1 MSTSQGVRRLLLRL
15 LLWLPLLLLTV
26 LLLTAGLAVSTEPG
40 LKMLLALA
48 ERALPGQ
55 LSYGQAG
62 GSLLGPLWIK
72 QLRYQDGVL
81 IVALADGEFDWQ
93 PADLLDATLTIS
105 RLHLEGL
112 ELQLPP
118 GDPAAPTAEPLTLP
132 QIELPLAI
140 QLANVEIR
148 SISIQPPDA
157 EPILLDAV
165 NLKAHTEAGALTI
178 DPLEIWAAQGE
189 LHLSGR
195 LNPTG
200 GYPLSAQVIW
210 QFLTPDYGVVIGQ
223 GTIQGELQDQLQ
235 VTQRITGP
243 ATLELTGEIRQP
255 LAAKPAWSA
264 KTKLDIA
271 DLKPLI
277 PELTGQALTAK
288 IEAQG
293 ILAQFQGQGELTAGL
308 PELGLTTVRFNA
320 TGDEN
325 SLNLEQLKLTAA
337 HQPLAL
343 NLKGD
348 LQFDELKFN
357 AAGQWQ
363 SLVWPLAGPPQI
375 ASSQGDFTI
384 QGGIKDY
391 RFQLAAELQG
401 AEIPKGRWTLTGQG
415 SDQAVRDVKLNG
427 QTLDG
432 VIQGHTE
439 VAWLPALRWQ
449 AALAGEGLNPG
460 VQWKEVPGKLNLR
473 LKSDGS
479 FEQKLR
485 ANLLLENLSGTLN
498 GQTVSGNADLAV
510 QDQGLTIKTLRINAG
525 DAKIEAD
532 GALNQR
538 WQLRWKVDAPK
549 LQGLI
554 PGLSGNIASTG
565 QLTGPRDHPEIAAD
579 FNVQNLGYGDTRIQQ
594 IRGTVNLDTG
604 GANRSKLQL
613 NGQGLT
619 LGGQQWKT
627 LNLDGSGTPAAHELK
642 AEIIGEPGQFNLALT
657 GNLQLPALTW
667 QGRIAQLSMKN
678 ISMKNTVAGAW
689 TLDKP
694 AALRASAKEANL
706 DSACLSSPP
715 TRLCF
720 QGQWQQGRGFNART
734 QLSNLSPERF
744 KAFLPPGIV
753 IATSVSGEATI
764 NGKDVNNLQG
774 TLNLTLAPGSLKMDA
789 NGQLLRF
796 TLNGGNLQGDLNG
809 RNLNAQAK
817 LDLAQ
822 TGQMQANVQIQDPL
836 GTPRLNGKLNA
847 ALTDLSVI
855 SLFAPQLQNV
865 SGQVRA
871 NVAAT
876 GVLPK
881 LALRGEVRLE
891 NAGAAIP
898 EAGIKLQNL
907 QLAAIGDGQGPLQL
921 MGSVRSGSGQL
932 QLTGEVNPLKPQL
945 SLNIKGQGFQA
956 LNTADLQVQISPDL
970 QLNAT
975 QQQVKLDGEVTIP
988 RAFLR
993 PGGNRPGVIRPSGD
1007 VVIVNGANGE
1017 KPPPQR
1023 PGLELYARV
1032 QVILGDDV
1040 RVETSAFQ
1048 GRLKGR
1054 LLVEETP
1061 QLAPRGSGAIEVVA
1075 GNYRIYGEDIQ
1086 IQRGQL
1092 LFSSSPLDN
1101 PGLDLRVV
1109 RQSENSATGQSITAG
1124 AQISGTLRNPRLT
1137 LFSDPKMPNSSIL
1150 SYLVFGRGAQGGSGG
1165 ESALLYKAASA
1176 MGFGAGTLTKSL
1188 GDAFG
1193 LDALE
1198 LNAGDGSKA
1207 TSLMLG
1213 KYLAPNLYV
1222 GYGVGLFNAVN
1233 TFNVKY
1239 RISKR
1244 LLFESNS
1251 SASGVGADLIYTV
1264 EH

>member
-1 MSTSQGVRRLLLRL
+1 MGTIVSTAQGVRRLLFRL
-15 LLWLPLLLLTV
+15 LLWLPLLLLTI

-40 LKMLLALA
+40 LKILLALA
-48 ERALPGQ
+48 ERTLPGQ
-55 LSYGQAG
+55 FSYGQVG
-62 GSLLGPLWIK
+62 GSLWGPLWIK
-72 QLRYQDGVL
+72 QLRYQDGVF

-112 ELQLPP
+112 ELHLPP
-118 GDPAAPTAEPLTLP
+118 GDPAASTAEPLTLP
-132 QIELPLAI
+132 EIELPLAI
-140 QLANVEIR
+140 RLANVEIR

-157 EPILLDAV
+157 EPVLIDAV

-189 LHLSGR
+189 LRLIGR

-200 GYPLSAQVIW
+200 GYLLSTQVVW
-210 QFLTPDYGVVIGQ
+210 QFLTPDYGMVMGQ
-223 GTIQGELQDQLQ
+223 GTLQGELQNQLQ
-235 VTQRITGP
+235 ITQRITGP
-243 ATLELTGEIRQP
+243 ATLELTGGVRQP
-255 LAAKPAWSA
+255 LDLKPAWSA
-264 KTKLDIA
+264 TAKLAIA

-277 PELTGQALTAK
+277 PELAGQPLTAK
-288 IEAQG
+288 LEAQG
-293 ILAQFQGQGELTAGL
+293 ILTQFHGQGELTAGL
-308 PELGLTTVRFNA
+308 PELGLTTAHFTA
-320 TGDEN
+320 AGDEN
-325 SLNLEQLKLTAA
+325 SLKLEQLKITSAN
-337 HQPLAL
+337 QPLAV

-348 LQFDELKFN
+348 LQFSELKFN

-363 SLVWPLAGPPQI
+363 SLVWPLTGPPQVE
-375 ASSQGDFTI
+375 SSKGDFTI

-415 SDQAVRDVKLNG
+415 SDQAVRDVKLKG

-432 VIQGHTE
+432 EIQGNAE

-449 AALAGEGLNPG
+449 AALTGEGLNPG

-485 ANLLLENLSGTLN
+485 ANLLLENLSGTLS

-510 QDQGLTIKTLRINAG
+510 QDQDLTIKVLKINAG
-525 DAKIEAD
+525 NAKIEAD
-532 GALNQR
+532 GSLNQR
-538 WQLRWKVDAPK
+538 WALRWKVDAPK

-554 PGLSGNIASTG
+554 PGLIGSIASTG
-565 QLTGPRDHPEIAAD
+565 QLTGPRDHPEIVAD
-579 FNVQNLGYGDTRIQQ
+579 FNGQNLGYGDTRIQQ
-594 IRGTVNLDTG
+594 VRGTAAVDTG

-613 NGQGLT
+613 SGQGLT

-627 LNLDGSGTPAAHELK
+627 VNLDGSGTPAAHELK

-667 QGRIAQLSMKN
+667 QGRIAQLA
-678 ISMKNTVAGAW
+678 MKNTVAGAW
-689 TLDKP
+689 ILDKA
-694 AALRASAKEANL
+694 AALRASAKDANL
-706 DSACLSSPP
+706 DALCLSSAP
-715 TRLCF
+715 TRLCL
-720 QGQWQQGRGFNART
+720 QGQWQDGRGFNAKT

-744 KAFLPPGIV
+744 KAFLPPGLVVTTGI
-753 IATSVSGEATI
+753 SGEATI
-764 NGKDVNNLQG
+764 NGKGMGNMQG
-774 TLNLTLAPGSLKMDA
+774 KLNLTVTPGSLNMDA
-789 NGQLLRF
+789 NGQPLRF

-809 RNLNAQAK
+809 GNLNVQAK
-817 LDLAQ
+817 LDLAK
-822 TGQMQANVQIQDPL
+822 TGQMQANLQIQDPL
-836 GTPRLNGKLNA
+836 GTARLNGKLNA

-855 SLFAPQLQNV
+855 SLFIPQLQNV
-865 SGQVRA
+865 SGQVRTDIT
-871 NVAAT
+871 AT
-876 GVLPK
+876 GLLPK
-881 LALRGEVRLE
+881 LALRGEVSLE

-907 QLAAIGDGQGPLQL
+907 QLTASSNGQGPLQL
-921 MGSVRSGSGQL
+921 SGSVRSGTGQL
-932 QLTGEVNPLKPQL
+932 QLTGEVDPLKPQL
-945 SLNIKGQGFQA
+945 SLNVKGQGFQA

-970 QLNAT
+970 QFNVT
-975 QQQVKLDGEVTIP
+975 QQQVRIEGELTVP

-993 PGGNRPGVIRPSGD
+993 PGGDRPGVVRPSSD
-1007 VVIVNGANGE
+1007 VVIVKKTNGE
-1017 KPPPQR
+1017 APPPK
-1023 PGLELYARV
+1023 PSGIELYAKVR
-1032 QVILGDDV
+1032 VILGDNIK
-1040 RVETSAFQ
+1040 VETTAFQ
-1048 GRLKGR
+1048 GKLKGK

-1061 QLAPRGSGAIEVVA
+1061 QLAPRGSGNIEVVA
-1075 GNYRIYGEDIQ
+1075 GNYRIYGEEIEIQ
-1086 IQRGQL
+1086 KGQL

-1101 PGLDLRVV
+1101 PGLDLKVV
-1109 RQSENSATGQSITAG
+1109 RETDNSTTGESIIAG
-1124 AQISGTLRNPRLT
+1124 AQIGGTLKKPLLT

-1150 SYLVFGRGAQGGSGG
+1150 SYLVLGRAVQGGSGG

-1176 MGFGAGTLTKSL
+1176 MGFGAGSLTKSL

-1198 LNAGDGSKA
+1198 LNAGDGSKT

-1213 KYLAPNLYV
+1213 KYLSPDLYV

-1233 TFNVKY
+1233 NFNVKY
-1239 RISKR
+1239 RFSKR

-1251 SASGVGADLIYTV
+1251 SASGIGADLVYTV